1 MKLPV
6 FPVSAASL
14 REIYIRIKKLEKL
27 ITREKQ
33 ALERSARASGYEPR
47 ILAAVEQV
55 NALQKQVLFQ
65 KISAHYGGKL
75 AGRTFAVWGLAFK
88 PNTDDMREAPSRVL
102 LEALWAAGARVRA
115 YDPVAMPETQRI
127 YGSRPDMALVSSME
141 EALAGADA
149 LAIVTE
155 WREFRSPDFD
165 AMKSALAA
173 PVIFDGRNLYDPQL
187 MARFGFRYYGIGR
200 GERAN

>member
-1 MKLPV
+1 
-6 FPVSAASL
+6 
-14 REIYIRIKKLEKL
+14 
-27 ITREKQ
+27 
-33 ALERSARASGYEPR
+33 
-47 ILAAVEQV
+47 
-55 NALQKQVLFQ
+55 
-65 KISAHYGGKL
+65 
-75 AGRTFAVWGLAFK
+75 
-88 PNTDDMREAPSRVL
+88 MREAPSRVL